1 MLSGETGRKNRQ
13 TKRQTDKETKR
24 QTDKE
29 SKAQAQRYAY
39 FSGALGVS
47 YCLLVCFVVVCYGHL
62 QPSAYDKV
70 RFVLYYAYNIANI

>member
-13 TKRQTDKETKR
+13 TKRQTNKETDR

-29 SKAQAQRYAY
+29 SKTQAQRYAY

-47 YCLLVCFVVVCYGHL
+47 CCLLVCFVFVCH
-62 QPSAYDKV
+62 
-70 RFVLYYAYNIANI
+70 